1 MKFRTEITLA
11 PAASKIDQHSR
22 ILSLG
27 SCFAEEVASKL
38 SLSGVETL
46 SNPLGVLFNP
56 LSIEMALE
64 RICRCEKVSEKELCQ
79 RGDVWFC
86 YDTHG
91 DFDGVCPKSVCEG
104 INSALERAGEWLQRA
119 DVVIVTLGTAW
130 VYERSGRVV
139 ANCHKMPAEEFVRRR
154 LSVEEVVAS
163 LGRIIDMLAPRRVI
177 LTVSPVRHLAD
188 GLEGNSLS
196 KAILRVA
203 AEEVSARDGR
213 VSYFP
218 AYEILVD
225 DLRDYRYYSDDMVHP
240 SRVAVEYIWERFA
253 ESHLSREAVVS
264 AERFAKLCEASSHR
278 PLHPESEEYNRFRA
292 TMRQR
297 AEALVAEFPDNK
309 IALSLVSFFAPTGK

>member
-1 MKFRTEITLA
+1 MKFRTEITIV
-11 PAASKIDQHSR
+11 PAASRIDQHQR

-38 SLSGVETL
+38 SLSGIQTL

-56 LSIEMALE
+56 LSIERAVE
-64 RICRCEKVSEKELCQ
+64 RICRCEEVRSEELCQ

-91 DFDGVCPKSVCEG
+91 DFDGTSPRDVCEG
-104 INSALERAGEWLQRA
+104 INGALKGANEWLQSV
-119 DVVIVTLGTAW
+119 DVVILTLGTAW
-130 VYERSGRVV
+130 VFEHKGRVV

-154 LSVEEVVAS
+154 LTVGEVVAS
-163 LGRIIDMLAPRRVI
+163 LKRSIELLAPRRVI

-203 AEEVSARDGR
+203 AEEVAESNER

-218 AYEILVD
+218 SYEILVD
-225 DLRDYRYYSDDMVHP
+225 DLRDYRYYADDMVHP
-240 SRVAVEYIWERFA
+240 SRVAVEYIWQRFV
-253 ESHLSREAVVS
+253 ECHLNHQAVAV
-264 AERFAKLCEASSHR
+264 AERFAKLGEAAQHR
-278 PLHPESEEYNRFRA
+278 PLHPESEEYGRFRA
-292 TMRQR
+292 SMLHR

-309 IALSLVSFFAPTGK
+309 IAQTLASYFAPKEQ